1 MKRKWIAGFFLCL
14 ILILV
19 FFQYGGRWVRDLLSP
34 EVICIY
40 PKMELL
46 DEYEFHTFL
55 MFPEECVQTENDGI
69 LYIWTV
75 SRTDEYPEEAFK
87 ANKRVIQITQETDDM
102 VYVSFQFIP
111 SGEAIVRN
119 WTGQIADGGRV
130 VVENDSKKP

>member
-1 MKRKWIAGFFLCL
+1 
-14 ILILV
+14 
-19 FFQYGGRWVRDLLSP
+19 
-34 EVICIY
+34 
-40 PKMELL
+40 MELL

-55 MFPEECVQTENDGI
+55 MFPEECVKTENDGT

-75 SRTDEYPEEAFK
+75 SRTNEYPEEAFK

-130 VVENDSKKP
+130 VVADDSKNHEVYRSLQLSQYENTACTEVCRRYFLWLILFPEDIFEL